1 MQTLPIKPAKEEKT
15 MLKKRRYILTAAI
28 ILLLMLLG
36 MLLYDV
42 LSDVRTGPRSTNGTY
57 FVMQEAKTHGRSAL

>member
-1 MQTLPIKPAKEEKT
+1 

-57 FVMQEAKTHGRSAL
+57 FVMQEANTHGRSAL

>member
-1 MQTLPIKPAKEEKT
+1 

-42 LSDVRTGPRSTNGTY
+42 LSDMRTGPRSTNGTY
-57 FVMQEAKTHGRSAL
+57 FVMQEAKPHGRSAL